1 MTSPTLGSVRTV
13 FFVLLFV
20 NVVFFGWSKWVDR
33 PHDTVASSAAGA
45 TGVPSLELTQGP
57 PKQTAAPAPPP
68 DTRCRSIGPFADA
81 GASSAAADALRARGM
96 QPRPRNVDTSSP
108 DGYWV
113 YVEDL
118 KDAAARR
125 KVLVTLSANGIKD
138 AVAMPDETE
147 RVSVGIF
154 ADQRHAVHRAEE
166 VQELGFKPVLSLHQK
181 TVTSAWLDVDLKPNE
196 ADPSAVLPAPTTPPS
211 ANSRAPTPDPIRV
224 VDCPAKPATG

>member
-1 MTSPTLGSVRTV
+1 MTSPTLAAVRPA

-20 NVVFFGWSKWVDR
+20 NIVFFGWSHWVDR
-33 PHDTVASSAAGA
+33 PHDATAAITRA
-45 TGVPSLELTQGP
+45 AVVPSLELTQGP
-57 PKQTAAPAPPP
+57 PKPAAPALPP

-81 GASSAAADALRARGM
+81 GAASPTADALRALGL

-125 KVLVTLSANGIKD
+125 KVITALNASGIKD
-138 AVAMPDETE
+138 AVAMSDETE

-154 ADQRHAVHRAEE
+154 ADQRHAVHRAEQ

-181 TVTSAWLDVDLKPNE
+181 TVTNAWLDVDLKPNE
-196 ADPSAVLPAPTTPPS
+196 TDPAAVASTTPPP
-211 ANSRAPTPDPIRV
+211 ANSKAPAPDPIRV
-224 VDCPAKPATG
+224 MDCPAKPATG